1 MKTMPEVLPVGE
13 ARETLSKVLANFR
26 RDGRDAR
33 PVFFGSRRRAEAVII
48 PIDLFEQMLPI
59 LEDVLIAREIQARRA
74 RHDGTLLDFETL
86 VKEAGFNPD
95 EFAQ

>member
-1 MKTMPEVLPVGE
+1 MTTMPDVLPVGE
-13 ARETLSKVLANFR
+13 VREALSKVLATFR
-26 RDGRDAR
+26 REGRDAR
-33 PVFFGSRRRAEAVII
+33 PVFFGSRRRPEAVII
-48 PIDLFEQMLPI
+48 PIDLFEQMVPI

-95 EFAQ
+95 EFQ